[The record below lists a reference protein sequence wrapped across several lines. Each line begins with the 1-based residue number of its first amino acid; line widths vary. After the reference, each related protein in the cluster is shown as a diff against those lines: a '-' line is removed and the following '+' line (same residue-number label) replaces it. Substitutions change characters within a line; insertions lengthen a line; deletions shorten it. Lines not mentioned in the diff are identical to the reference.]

1 MAKVRESGMPS
12 EKMWNDFF
20 SPLQVLETLGL
31 ARHDRVIVDFGCG
44 YGTFSVP
51 AAQLTGGVIHALDID
66 TDMLS
71 MTQTKSRELTRGMV
85 TPHAVDFMAKPI
97 ALPDGS
103 ADYVMLFNILHAEN
117 PLYLLNESHRLLN
130 PQGRVG
136 VMHWNHDAET
146 PRGPPMN
153 IRPTP
158 EQVQQWMK
166 NAGFTVSDLI
176 ELPPYHYG
184 FIGSIDFE

>member
-1 MAKVRESGMPS
+1 MAKVRESGMPP
-12 EKMWNDFF
+12 ETMWSSFF
-20 SPLQVLETLGL
+20 SPLQALEILGL
-31 ARHDRVIVDFGCG
+31 SSLDRVIVDFGCG

-51 AAQLTGGVIHALDID
+51 AAQLTGGVIHALDMEA
-66 TDMLS
+66 DMLS
-71 MTQTKSRELTRGMV
+71 VTQTKASEMTRGKV
-85 TPHAVDFMAKPI
+85 TPHLVDFMAEST
-97 ALPDGS
+97 AFANGS
-103 ADYVMLFNILHAEN
+103 VDYVMLFNILHAEN
-117 PLYLLNESHRLLN
+117 PLHLLTEARRLLN

-153 IRPTP
+153 IRPAP

-166 NAGFTVSDLI
+166 NAGFIVSEQI

-184 FIGSIDFE
+184 FIGNISI

>member
-1 MAKVRESGMPS
+1 MAKVRESGMPP
-12 EKMWNDFF
+12 ETMWSGFF
-20 SPLQVLETLGL
+20 SPLQALEMLGL
-31 ARHDRVIVDFGCG
+31 SSLDRVIVDFGCG

-51 AAQLTGGVIHALDID
+51 AAQLTGGVIHALDMEA
-66 TDMLS
+66 DMLS
-71 MTQTKSRELTRGMV
+71 VTQSKASDMTRGKV
-85 TPHAVDFMAKPI
+85 TSHLLDFMAKPI

-117 PLYLLNESHRLLN
+117 PLHLLNESRRLLN

-136 VMHWNHDAET
+136 VMHWNHDPET

-153 IRPTP
+153 IRPAP
-158 EQVQQWMK
+158 EQVKQWMK
-166 NAGFTVSDLI
+166 MAGFIVSDQI